1 MKNRVSFLFR
11 FCDILAETHTPP
23 RTIEFELNLS
33 GCGDVLMA
41 KVATPNSVHHSSGRI
56 GLGPP
61 KGGSGSGGSMVNLKR
76 KTPSE
81 LRGEQLKR
89 ASAVGHTESVVDH
102 TDESPPPLDGF
113 SSNKTTKVDNG
124 FKKPGLSRTSRY
136 TDTRVDEL
144 FPAKKSRFK
153 TVSGKENAK
162 ENEFL
167 EKTSILKNLSVF
179 ANSETTRQQGISR
192 LKNSV
197 ASTEVSIDGVLQ
209 ACQTTE
215 KCSQGKFLSVSE
227 LSSAADRSSG
237 LAAPVDMGKTLR
249 GLFALDPNVGNGL
262 AAESS
267 EKRGDLT
274 SAFTGIFFSEC
285 HVPGQKAPLDLTLK
299 TSMRVVCSSSV
310 NWIHRS
316 VLCGAI
322 PFEIQNTRV
331 SQGSKILHSWIYP
344 QSVLPP
350 SLISV
355 LSSSTADGELEFLRK
370 RQVDWEESFRNLYY
384 MLRKNICG
392 LFYIC
397 TSQFVVMFTGGDSS
411 KRSNCSCNAY
421 ISKSTRGLRSLLRE
435 HDVCFS
441 MPLCH
446 SKVEQ
451 VTTEDLAE
459 LSEIEKQNL
468 GQTRRLWSFS
478 DVDNSPESLLVF
490 IGNDQVHGLYDV
502 LLNYRSIL
510 TSLSGMDVPV
520 LYSPVPFQNSSL
532 SSPNIKCMEMRRAE
546 HIAASFNGSILKDSE
561 SAQRSSDDLCCSIEI
576 KDAFLPPWIISGI
589 CALMGS
595 EGRSFEASFVTEPS
609 SLGLNVALKSACEKS
624 ESKATGSENMQN
636 CSDTFGISE
645 AVVTSSLQSCSLKGL
660 KYYDG
665 SYTATLSPVTYFHPE
680 Y

>member
-1 MKNRVSFLFR
+1 
-11 FCDILAETHTPP
+11 
-23 RTIEFELNLS
+23 
-33 GCGDVLMA
+33 MA
-41 KVATPNSVHHSSGRI
+41 KVATVSKMHNPTSRRI

-61 KGGSGSGGSMVNLKR
+61 KGGGIVKR

-89 ASAVGHTESVVDH
+89 TNVLDHPETVVDH
-102 TDESPPPLDGF
+102 TDESSPALDGS
-113 SSNKTTKVDNG
+113 SSNSNKNNTKVDNG
-124 FKKPGLSRTSRY
+124 FKNPGLSRTLRY
-136 TDTRVDEL
+136 TDTRVDEV
-144 FPAKKSRFK
+144 FPAKKPRFK
-153 TVSGKENAK
+153 IFNGKENAK
-162 ENEFL
+162 ENSSL
-167 EKTSILKNLSVF
+167 EKTSVLKNLSVF
-179 ANSETTRQQGISR
+179 ATSEATQQQGIPCS
-192 LKNSV
+192 KNSV
-197 ASTEVSIDGVLQ
+197 GSTEVSKDGVLQ

-227 LSSAADRSSG
+227 LSSAVDRSSG
-237 LAAPVDMGKTLR
+237 LATGIDMGKTLR
-249 GLFALDPNVGNGL
+249 GLFAVDPNVSNGL

-267 EKRGDLT
+267 EKRGDMT
-274 SAFTGIFFSEC
+274 SANTGNFFSEC
-285 HVPGQKAPLDLTLK
+285 HVPGLKAPLDLTLK

-316 VLCGAI
+316 VLCGTM
-322 PFEIQNTRV
+322 PLEIQNMRV
-331 SQGSKILHSWIYP
+331 SQGFKVLHSWIYP

-355 LSSSTADGELEFLRK
+355 LSSSTADAELEFLRK

-392 LFYIC
+392 LFYVC
-397 TSQFVVMFTGGDSS
+397 TSQFVVMFTGGGSS
-411 KRSNCSCNAY
+411 RRSRSSCNAY
-421 ISKSTRGLRSLLRE
+421 ISKSTRGLRSLLKE

-468 GQTRRLWSFS
+468 GQTRRVRSFS

-490 IGNDQVHGLYDV
+490 SGNDNVHGLYDV

-520 LYSPVPFQNSSL
+520 LCSPVPFQNSAL

-546 HIAASFNGSILKDSE
+546 HIAASNGSGGKDSE
-561 SAQRSSDDLCCSIEI
+561 SGPGSSDGLCCSIEI
-576 KDAFLPPWIISGI
+576 KDAFLPPWIISGV

-609 SLGLNVALKSACEKS
+609 SLGLNFALKSTCEKS
-624 ESKATGSENMQN
+624 ESKEAGSESMQN
-636 CSDTFGISE
+636 CGGTFGILE
-645 AVVTSSLQSCSLKGL
+645 AVIVPSLQSCSLKGL
-660 KYYDG
+660 KYNDR
-665 SYTATLSPVTYFHPE
+665 SYSATLSPVT
-680 Y
+680 